1 MTILKKA
8 MRSFFPEY
16 FAVLTLLSSCT
27 VTDKPLPVF
36 GNRIFNGTDTTYH
49 TIAPF
54 ALLDQDS
61 SLVTNATVKGKV
73 YVADFFFTSCRTICP
88 KMKKQMTRIYEA
100 TEGMDDFVILS
111 HTIDPGHDDVAYLHG
126 YAERLGANT
135 DRWHF
140 LTGNRDT
147 IFNLAQTSYFATA
160 MEDKAEPDGYV
171 HSGAFLLID
180 RQGRIRGKYD
190 GTLEE
195 EANRLIADIK
205 RLRRE

>member
-1 MTILKKA
+1 
-8 MRSFFPEY
+8 MRYIFPDLVI
-16 FAVLTLLSSCT
+16 ALILLSSCT

-36 GNRIFNGTDTTYH
+36 GNRTFNGTDTVYH

-61 SLVTNATVKGKV
+61 AVITNDSVKGKV
-73 YVADFFFTSCRTICP
+73 YVADFFFTTCRTICP
-88 KMKKQMTRIYEA
+88 KMKKQMSRVYEA
-100 TEGMDDFVILS
+100 TTGMDDFVILS

-126 YAERLGANT
+126 YAERLGAKA

-160 MEDKAEPDGYV
+160 MEDKAEPDGYI